1 MIEKTNSLPD
11 FTSTFNDSRIDSR
24 ATSLLKNLVNT
35 RKSSISK
42 LSDAPS
48 EQKAFYRLL
57 ENTKFS
63 EDLIKEKS
71 FSKTNVNC
79 KNRHVLAVND
89 TVDFN
94 LEGQKGRVDLDN
106 GFGLSSNTTM
116 GFKLHSSLVLD
127 AKSLFPLGFSSI
139 DIWNRP
145 FEVKE
150 GNYSLAKIE
159 DKESFKWIKA
169 INDSTINLESAAS
182 ITFIADREADI
193 YDVLAKPRAEKIHFV
208 LRSKS
213 NRKIN
218 NATTNL
224 HTYLSEIK
232 PKFSYTSKIEGD
244 ARKKSTSREALLEVK
259 YESIL
264 LEKPD
269 SCNDK
274 TLKQTTPINVIEVSE
289 KTNSKTKIHWLLY
302 TTHKVTNEYEATQ
315 IIEWYRARWN
325 IEQIHRLLKT
335 EGLEIEKTQLEKA
348 SSIKKMIILSLSAT
362 LRVMQLNIAYNKEVN
377 QDINIVFDNEEQL
390 FLDVLKDTLEGKT
403 EKLKNPFNKNDLRWS
418 TWIIA
423 RLGSWKGFKS
433 QRPPG
438 VITIQKGL
446 VKFYNMYDGYCLAQK
461 ILVGKR

>member
-1 MIEKTNSLPD
+1 MIEKANSLPN
-11 FTSTFNDSRIDSR
+11 FTNTFNDSRIDSR
-24 ATSLLKNLVNT
+24 ATSLLTNLVNT

-42 LSDAPS
+42 LSGAPS

-71 FSKTNVNC
+71 FTKTNLNC
-79 KNRHVLAVND
+79 KSRHVLAVND

-127 AKSLFPLGFSSI
+127 AKSLFPLGFSSM

-145 FEVKE
+145 FEVKK

-193 YDVLAKPRAEKIHFV
+193 YDVLAKPRTEKIHFV

-218 NATTNL
+218 NASTNL
-224 HTYLSEIK
+224 YTYLSAIK
-232 PKFSYTSKIEGD
+232 SKFSYTSKIEGD

-274 TLKQTTPINVIEVSE
+274 TLKQTTSINVIEVSE
-289 KTNSKTKIHWLLY
+289 KTRSKTKIHWLLY

-362 LRVMQLNIAYNKEVN
+362 LRVMQLNISYNKEVN

-390 FLDVLKDTLEGKT
+390 FLDILKGTLEGKT